1 MVLAGAFFWSTSGVV
16 LKQMTLPS
24 TMIAGIRAGIAGL
37 ALAPFL
43 TRLRLPRPEAPGYR
57 PLWDPRGWDWRLLPL
72 LGGYTATVLCFTSA
86 IRLTTAANAIALTYT
101 APAWVFVLTCAAERR
116 VPWRLFPPM
125 ALILAGLGVILSE
138 PAHGTSL
145 AGNLLGLAAGLGF
158 GLFAFF
164 VGRMNQPP
172 IGLVSLT
179 NLFAGTALFLIFPGS
194 FAFGAPSLS
203 DWAILAYLGI
213 FQIALGHLCFTS
225 ALKRIPATQAS
236 VLALAEPMLN
246 PLWVFL
252 FLGEVP
258 SPYGLA
264 GLAVILLGVCA
275 DLWLRRGLR
284 VNLPGRSR
292 AEG

>member
-1 MVLAGAFFWSTSGVV
+1 MVLAGAFFWSTSGVF

-24 TMIAGIRAGIAGL
+24 VMIAGIRALIAGL
-37 ALAPFL
+37 VLSPFL
-43 TRLRLPRPEAPGYR
+43 LRLRLPRQQVPAGR
-57 PLWDPRGWDWRLLPL
+57 RLWDPRGWDWRLLPL

-101 APAWVFVLTCAAERR
+101 APAWVFWLTCAAERR
-116 VPWRLFPPM
+116 VPWRLFLPV
-125 ALILAGLGVILSE
+125 ALILTGLGIILSE
-138 PAHGTSL
+138 PSHGTSL
-145 AGNLLGLAAGLGF
+145 IGNLLGLAAGLGF

-164 VGRMNQPP
+164 VARMNQPP

-179 NLFAGTALFLIFPGS
+179 NLFAGTALFLIFPG
-194 FAFGAPSLS
+194 AFTFSAAAWS
-203 DWAILAYLGI
+203 DWAVLAYLGA
-213 FQIALGHLCFTS
+213 FQIALGHVFFTA

-252 FLGEVP
+252 FLGEAP

-264 GLAVILLGVCA
+264 GMAVILGGVCA
-275 DLWLRRGLR
+275 DLWLRRSMRRGLPA
-284 VNLPGRSR
+284 VP
-292 AEG
+292 APEG